1 MKKYIFKT
9 TATMKP
15 YNNKN
20 WWIDGGII
28 PVKHI
33 EAETVKDAL
42 QIFRDIVDE
51 QHYISISD
59 RALKNKNP
67 MYRDT
72 ETGNALQVGYVI
84 TGKTEFQKDSGEWV
98 TQYIDYGL
106 KLLPLWKQSFERG
119 GGYIMTDYNKIA
131 MDNLNGLMREI
142 AEYSRMAEEIGAT
155 LDSLKD
161 SLKKYMDENGLD
173 SIAGNEHK
181 ASYKAVTSSRID
193 TTALKRDMPEIAAK
207 YTKTTETRRFLF
219 V

>member
-1 MKKYIFKT
+1 
-9 TATMKP
+9 
-15 YNNKN
+15 
-20 WWIDGGII
+20 
-28 PVKHI
+28 
-33 EAETVKDAL
+33 
-42 QIFRDIVDE
+42 
-51 QHYISISD
+51 
-59 RALKNKNP
+59 
-67 MYRDT
+67 
-72 ETGNALQVGYVI
+72 
-84 TGKTEFQKDSGEWV
+84 
-98 TQYIDYGL
+98 
-106 KLLPLWKQSFERG
+106 
-119 GGYIMTDYNKIA
+119 

-193 TTALKRDMPEIAAK
+193 TTAFKQDMPEIAAK

>member
-1 MKKYIFKT
+1 
-9 TATMKP
+9 
-15 YNNKN
+15 
-20 WWIDGGII
+20 
-28 PVKHI
+28 
-33 EAETVKDAL
+33 
-42 QIFRDIVDE
+42 
-51 QHYISISD
+51 
-59 RALKNKNP
+59 
-67 MYRDT
+67 
-72 ETGNALQVGYVI
+72 
-84 TGKTEFQKDSGEWV
+84 
-98 TQYIDYGL
+98 
-106 KLLPLWKQSFERG
+106 
-119 GGYIMTDYNKIA
+119 MTDYNKIA

-161 SLKKYMDENGLD
+161 SLKKYMDENGFD

>member
-1 MKKYIFKT
+1 
-9 TATMKP
+9 
-15 YNNKN
+15 
-20 WWIDGGII
+20 
-28 PVKHI
+28 
-33 EAETVKDAL
+33 
-42 QIFRDIVDE
+42 
-51 QHYISISD
+51 
-59 RALKNKNP
+59 
-67 MYRDT
+67 
-72 ETGNALQVGYVI
+72 
-84 TGKTEFQKDSGEWV
+84 
-98 TQYIDYGL
+98 
-106 KLLPLWKQSFERG
+106 
-119 GGYIMTDYNKIA
+119 MTDYNKIA

-161 SLKKYMDENGLD
+161 SLKKYMNENGLD

>member
-1 MKKYIFKT
+1 
-9 TATMKP
+9 
-15 YNNKN
+15 
-20 WWIDGGII
+20 
-28 PVKHI
+28 
-33 EAETVKDAL
+33 
-42 QIFRDIVDE
+42 
-51 QHYISISD
+51 
-59 RALKNKNP
+59 
-67 MYRDT
+67 
-72 ETGNALQVGYVI
+72 
-84 TGKTEFQKDSGEWV
+84 
-98 TQYIDYGL
+98 
-106 KLLPLWKQSFERG
+106 
-119 GGYIMTDYNKIA
+119 MTDYNKIA

-173 SIAGNEHK
+173 SIAGDEHK